1 MNNLPEDGTAVH
13 DLTHANVKKDPEKTS
28 HDVGPTDTG
37 TVLPEEFLVH
47 AESRVPASAAVL
59 QPELA
64 SEVQAIKNAIALAR
78 GQRVKPIEMP
88 VVGKKAFDEFRD
100 EGYMSKC

>member
-1 MNNLPEDGTAVH
+1 
-13 DLTHANVKKDPEKTS
+13 
-28 HDVGPTDTG
+28 
-37 TVLPEEFLVH
+37 
-47 AESRVPASAAVL
+47 
-59 QPELA
+59 
-64 SEVQAIKNAIALAR
+64 VQAIKNAIALAR